1 MFFFFL
7 FIPDKLGTG
16 AFPPYGETNGAPCHS
31 RSAFPCIYAFEI
43 YKGSIRSRGRS
54 DACNQVHGER
64 LQISASQLGGDT
76 HRCVS
81 LRREKKKRLQLLG
94 SNLRR
99 LALGAGDTCYGGLAD
114 SIPEYKWLAAAPLKS
129 VEYVE
134 DGGCKDGIFF

>member
-1 MFFFFL
+1 M
-7 FIPDKLGTG
+7 
-16 AFPPYGETNGAPCHS
+16 FPPYGETNGAPCHS

-43 YKGSIRSRGRS
+43 YKGSIRGKGGSS
-54 DACNQVHGER
+54 ACNRVYGEC
-64 LQISASQLGGDT
+64 LQIPASQLGMRLCG
-76 HRCVS
+76 
-81 LRREKKKRLQLLG
+81 EKKRRPRPLW

-134 DGGCKDGIFF
+134 DGGV